1 MKNHHAESKP
11 TDNQEE
17 TPYDWAKNAE
27 QAAIKADEE
36 INKIKKEAQ
45 DQFNSTQSNL

>member
-1 MKNHHAESKP
+1 MANHHSE
-11 TDNQEE
+11 NQSNKSREE

-36 INKIKKEAQ
+36 INKIRKEAQ
-45 DQFNSTQSNL
+45 SQFNSSKDKS

>member
-1 MKNHHAESKP
+1 MSNSHSENKP
-11 TDNQEE
+11 AKNQEE

-27 QAAIKADEE
+27 QAAIKAEEE

-45 DQFNSTQSNL
+45 NQFKSNKVE